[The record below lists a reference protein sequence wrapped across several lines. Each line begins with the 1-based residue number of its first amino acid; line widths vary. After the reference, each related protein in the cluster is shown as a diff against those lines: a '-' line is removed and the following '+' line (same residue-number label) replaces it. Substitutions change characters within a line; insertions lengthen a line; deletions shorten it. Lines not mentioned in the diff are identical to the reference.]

1 MFIIKYRKIW
11 YVLATYRYRKLVFH
25 IQIRL
30 EEGIDFTGGALLEL
44 EYAVKP
50 DVLAVK
56 QKIEEL
62 SLGSRLSS
70 SRPGQKHN
78 CPNERSYG
86 RTASENFVR
95 CFERG
100 QGKEI
105 RFDSIGPVIGKE
117 LKKKS
122 VTAMILVIVMIILYI
137 AFAFRKVSQPVNS
150 FYYGLMAVV
159 ALIHD
164 VTLPAGVFAALG
176 HYYGVEVDT
185 LFVTALLTVLG
196 FSVHDTIV
204 VFDRIREN
212 LRNSGNKNNFG
223 SSLSALSV
231 NQTVGR
237 SINTSLTV
245 ILVLLAI
252 FFLGGESTKYF
263 SLALLI
269 GVSIGTYSSIFLA
282 SPLLVTLQ
290 KLKKRKKL
298 VSFYLFI
305 NRKNLLNISDFV
317 FQDFDF
323 RAVLLKNKFFYISNF
338 FFDIPH
344 IKFYKY
350 KILFYHFQIF
360 FHDFQVFLRLHQT
373 RV

>member
-11 YVLATYRYRKLVFH
+11 YAFSLLIVIASLFSIFKFGLK
-25 IQIRL
+25 Q
-30 EEGIDFTGGALLEL
+30 GIDFTGGSLLEV
-44 EYAVKP
+44 EYAAVP
-50 DVLAVK
+50 DIVAVK
-56 QKIEEL
+56 QKIEGL
-62 SLGSRLSS
+62 SLGSAVIQPSRDKNIIVRMKDLTEEQHQKVLSAALS
-70 SRPGQKHN
+70 
-78 CPNERSYG
+78 
-86 RTASENFVR
+86 A
-95 CFERG
+95 G
-100 QGKEI
+100 QGDKEI

-122 VTAMILVIVMIILYI
+122 ITAMILVIVMIILYI
-137 AFAFRKVSQPVNS
+137 AFAFRKVSAPVNS
-150 FYYGLMAVV
+150 FYYGLMAVA

-164 VTLPAGVFAALG
+164 VALPAGVFAVLG

-212 LRNSGNKNNFG
+212 LRNNGNKNNFEAVVG
-223 SSLSALSV
+223 ASV
-231 NQTVGR
+231 SQTISR

-269 GVSIGTYSSIFLA
+269 GVTIGTYSSIFLA

-290 KLKKRKKL
+290 KLKSR
-298 VSFYLFI
+298 
-305 NRKNLLNISDFV
+305 
-317 FQDFDF
+317 
-323 RAVLLKNKFFYISNF
+323 
-338 FFDIPH
+338 
-344 IKFYKY
+344 
-350 KILFYHFQIF
+350 
-360 FHDFQVFLRLHQT
+360 
-373 RV
+373 

>member
-11 YVLATYRYRKLVFH
+11 YAFSLLIIIASLFSIFKFGLK
-25 IQIRL
+25 Q
-30 EEGIDFTGGALLEL
+30 GIDFTGGALLEV
-44 EYAVKP
+44 EYAAKP
-50 DVLAVK
+50 DVLVIK
-56 QKIEEL
+56 QKIEAL
-62 SLGSRLSS
+62 SLGNAVVQPSGEKNIIIRTRDLSEVEH
-70 SRPGQKHN
+70 QKVL
-78 CPNERSYG
+78 SAVLG
-86 RTASENFVR
+86 I
-95 CFERG
+95 G

-150 FYYGLMAVV
+150 FYYGLMAVA

-212 LRNSGNKNNFG
+212 LKNNGSKNNFETVVG
-223 SSLSALSV
+223 ASV
-231 NQTVGR
+231 KQTIGR

-269 GVSIGTYSSIFLA
+269 GVAIGTYSSIFLA

-290 KLKKRKKL
+290 KFKSR
-298 VSFYLFI
+298 
-305 NRKNLLNISDFV
+305 R
-317 FQDFDF
+317 
-323 RAVLLKNKFFYISNF
+323 
-338 FFDIPH
+338 
-344 IKFYKY
+344 
-350 KILFYHFQIF
+350 
-360 FHDFQVFLRLHQT
+360 
-373 RV
+373 

>member
-1 MFIIKYRKIW
+1 MFSIKHRKIW
-11 YVLATYRYRKLVFH
+11 YAFSLLIVIASLFSMFKFGLK
-25 IQIRL
+25 Q
-30 EEGIDFTGGALLEL
+30 GIDFTGGALLEV
-44 EYAVKP
+44 EYAAKP
-50 DVLAVK
+50 DAFAVK
-56 QKIEEL
+56 QKIESL
-62 SLGSRLSS
+62 SLGSAIVQPSGEKNIIVRMKDLTEEQHQKVLSAS
-70 SRPGQKHN
+70 LSVGQ
-78 CPNERSYG
+78 G
-86 RTASENFVR
+86 
-95 CFERG
+95 
-100 QGKEI
+100 GKEI

-122 VTAMILVIVMIILYI
+122 ITAMILVIVMIVLYI

-159 ALIHD
+159 ALVHD
-164 VTLPAGVFAALG
+164 ITLPAGVFAVLG

-212 LRNSGNKNNFG
+212 LRNNGNKNDFETVVG
-223 SSLSALSV
+223 ASV
-231 NQTVGR
+231 NQTISR

-269 GVSIGTYSSIFLA
+269 GVAIGTYSSIFLA

-290 KLKKRKKL
+290 KLKSR
-298 VSFYLFI
+298 
-305 NRKNLLNISDFV
+305 
-317 FQDFDF
+317 
-323 RAVLLKNKFFYISNF
+323 
-338 FFDIPH
+338 
-344 IKFYKY
+344 
-350 KILFYHFQIF
+350 
-360 FHDFQVFLRLHQT
+360 
-373 RV
+373 

>member
-11 YVLATYRYRKLVFH
+11 YAFSLLIFIASLFAIFKFGLK
-25 IQIRL
+25 Q
-30 EEGIDFTGGALLEL
+30 GIDFTGGALLEM

-50 DVLAVK
+50 DVLSIK
-56 QKIEEL
+56 QKIETL
-62 SLGSRLSS
+62 SLGNAVVQPSGDKNVIIRMRDLSE
-70 SRPGQKHN
+70 GEHQKVL
-78 CPNERSYG
+78 SAVLSDG
-86 RTASENFVR
+86 R
-95 CFERG
+95 
-100 QGKEI
+100 GKEI

-122 VTAMILVIVMIILYI
+122 ITAMILVVVMIILYI
-137 AFAFRKVSQPVNS
+137 AFAFRKVSKPVNS
-150 FYYGLMAVV
+150 FYYGLMAVA

-164 VTLPAGVFAALG
+164 VSLPAGVFAVLG

-212 LRNSGNKNNFG
+212 LRDSGNKNNFEVVVG
-223 SSLSALSV
+223 ASV
-231 NQTVGR
+231 NQTVSR

-290 KLKKRKKL
+290 KLKSRE
-298 VSFYLFI
+298 
-305 NRKNLLNISDFV
+305 
-317 FQDFDF
+317 
-323 RAVLLKNKFFYISNF
+323 
-338 FFDIPH
+338 
-344 IKFYKY
+344 
-350 KILFYHFQIF
+350 
-360 FHDFQVFLRLHQT
+360 
-373 RV
+373 

>member
-11 YVLATYRYRKLVFH
+11 YAFSLLIFIASLFSIFKFGLK
-25 IQIRL
+25 Q
-30 EEGIDFTGGALLEL
+30 GIDFTGGSLLEA
-44 EYAVKP
+44 EYATMP
-50 DVLAVK
+50 DVAVIK
-56 QKIEEL
+56 QKIETL
-62 SLGSRLSS
+62 SLGNAVVQPSGEKNIIVRMKDITEEQHQKVLSAILS
-70 SRPGQKHN
+70 
-78 CPNERSYG
+78 
-86 RTASENFVR
+86 A
-95 CFERG
+95 G

-117 LKKKS
+117 MKNKS
-122 VTAMILVIVMIILYI
+122 ITAIILVVVMIILYV
-137 AFAFRKVSQPVNS
+137 AFAFRKVSKPVNS

-164 VTLPAGVFAALG
+164 VSLPAGVFAILG

-212 LRNSGNKNNFG
+212 LKVGGSKNNFEFVVG
-223 SSLSALSV
+223 SSV
-231 NQTVGR
+231 NQTISR

-269 GVSIGTYSSIFLA
+269 GVAIGTYSSIFLA

-290 KLKKRKKL
+290 KFKGGK
-298 VSFYLFI
+298 S
-305 NRKNLLNISDFV
+305 
-317 FQDFDF
+317 
-323 RAVLLKNKFFYISNF
+323 
-338 FFDIPH
+338 
-344 IKFYKY
+344 
-350 KILFYHFQIF
+350 
-360 FHDFQVFLRLHQT
+360 
-373 RV
+373 

>member
-1 MFIIKYRKIW
+1 MFIIKHRKIW
-11 YVLATYRYRKLVFH
+11 YAFSLLIVIASLFSMFKFGLK
-25 IQIRL
+25 Q
-30 EEGIDFTGGALLEL
+30 GIDFTGGALLEV
-44 EYAVKP
+44 EYSAKP
-50 DVLAVK
+50 DTLAVK
-56 QKIEEL
+56 QKIENL
-62 SLGSRLSS
+62 SLGSAVVQPSGEKNIIVRMKDLTEEQHQKVLSAS
-70 SRPGQKHN
+70 LSVGQ
-78 CPNERSYG
+78 G
-86 RTASENFVR
+86 
-95 CFERG
+95 
-100 QGKEI
+100 GKEI

-122 VTAMILVIVMIILYI
+122 ITAMILVIVMIVLYI

-164 VTLPAGVFAALG
+164 VTLPAGVFAVLG

-212 LRNSGNKNNFG
+212 LRNNGNKNDFETVVG
-223 SSLSALSV
+223 ASV
-231 NQTVGR
+231 NQTVSR

-269 GVSIGTYSSIFLA
+269 GVAIGTYSSIFLA

-290 KLKKRKKL
+290 KLK
-298 VSFYLFI
+298 
-305 NRKNLLNISDFV
+305 NGKN
-317 FQDFDF
+317 
-323 RAVLLKNKFFYISNF
+323 
-338 FFDIPH
+338 
-344 IKFYKY
+344 
-350 KILFYHFQIF
+350 
-360 FHDFQVFLRLHQT
+360 
-373 RV
+373 

>member
-1 MFIIKYRKIW
+1 MYIIRHKYIF
-11 YVLATYRYRKLVFH
+11 LVCSGIMMLTSSAMILIFGL
-25 IQIRL
+25 RL
-30 EEGIDFTGGALLEL
+30 GIEFTGGSLLEV
-44 EYAVKP
+44 EYVARP
-50 DVLAVK
+50 DVVAIK
-56 QKIEEL
+56 QKIEAL
-62 SLGSRLSS
+62 SLGNAVVQPSGEKNIIVRMKDLSEEQHQEVLFAALND
-70 SRPGQKHN
+70 G
-78 CPNERSYG
+78 E
-86 RTASENFVR
+86 
-95 CFERG
+95 
-100 QGKEI
+100 GKEI
-105 RFDSIGPVIGKE
+105 KFDSIGPIIGKE

-122 VTAMILVIVMIILYI
+122 VTAIILVVVMIIFYI
-137 AFAFRKVSQPVNS
+137 AFAFRKVSPPASLREASRAGQPVNS

-164 VTLPAGVFAALG
+164 VTLPAGVFAVLG

-212 LRNSGNKNNFG
+212 LKNNVDKNNFETVVG
-223 SSLSALSV
+223 ASV
-231 NQTVGR
+231 NQTIGR

-290 KLKKRKKL
+290 KLKNK
-298 VSFYLFI
+298 
-305 NRKNLLNISDFV
+305 NR
-317 FQDFDF
+317 
-323 RAVLLKNKFFYISNF
+323 
-338 FFDIPH
+338 
-344 IKFYKY
+344 
-350 KILFYHFQIF
+350 
-360 FHDFQVFLRLHQT
+360 
-373 RV
+373 

>member
-11 YVLATYRYRKLVFH
+11 YAFSLLIVIASVFSMFKFGLK
-25 IQIRL
+25 Q
-30 EEGIDFTGGALLEL
+30 GIDFTGGALLEV
-44 EYAVKP
+44 EYAAKP
-50 DVLAVK
+50 DTLAVK

-62 SLGSRLSS
+62 SLGNAVVQPSGEKNIIVRMKDLTEEQHQKVLSAS
-70 SRPGQKHN
+70 LSVGQ
-78 CPNERSYG
+78 G
-86 RTASENFVR
+86 
-95 CFERG
+95 
-100 QGKEI
+100 GKEI

-122 VTAMILVIVMIILYI
+122 ITAMILVIVMIVLYI

-164 VTLPAGVFAALG
+164 VTLPAGVFAVLG

-212 LRNSGNKNNFG
+212 LRNNGNKNNFETVVG
-223 SSLSALSV
+223 ASV
-231 NQTVGR
+231 SQTISR

-269 GVSIGTYSSIFLA
+269 GVAIGTYSSIFLA

-290 KLKKRKKL
+290 KLKNGKK
-298 VSFYLFI
+298 
-305 NRKNLLNISDFV
+305 
-317 FQDFDF
+317 
-323 RAVLLKNKFFYISNF
+323 
-338 FFDIPH
+338 
-344 IKFYKY
+344 
-350 KILFYHFQIF
+350 
-360 FHDFQVFLRLHQT
+360 
-373 RV
+373 

>member
-11 YVLATYRYRKLVFH
+11 YAFSLLIIIASLFSIFKFGLK
-25 IQIRL
+25 Q
-30 EEGIDFTGGALLEL
+30 GIDFTGGALLEV
-44 EYAVKP
+44 EYAAKP
-50 DVLAVK
+50 DVIAIK
-56 QKIEEL
+56 QKIEGL
-62 SLGSRLSS
+62 SLGNAVVQPSGEKNIIIRTRDLSE
-70 SRPGQKHN
+70 GEHQKVLSAVLSFG
-78 CPNERSYG
+78 E
-86 RTASENFVR
+86 
-95 CFERG
+95 
-100 QGKEI
+100 GKEI

-212 LRNSGNKNNFG
+212 LKNNGSKNNFETVVG
-223 SSLSALSV
+223 ASV
-231 NQTVGR
+231 KQTIGR

-269 GVSIGTYSSIFLA
+269 GVAIGTYSSIFLA

-290 KLKKRKKL
+290 KFKARK
-298 VSFYLFI
+298 
-305 NRKNLLNISDFV
+305 
-317 FQDFDF
+317 
-323 RAVLLKNKFFYISNF
+323 
-338 FFDIPH
+338 
-344 IKFYKY
+344 
-350 KILFYHFQIF
+350 
-360 FHDFQVFLRLHQT
+360 
-373 RV
+373 

>member
-1 MFIIKYRKIW
+1 MFIIKHRKIW
-11 YVLATYRYRKLVFH
+11 YAFSLLIVIASLFSILKFGLK
-25 IQIRL
+25 Q
-30 EEGIDFTGGALLEL
+30 GIDFTGGALLEV
-44 EYAVKP
+44 EYAAKP
-50 DVLAVK
+50 DAFVVK
-56 QKIEEL
+56 QKIESL
-62 SLGSRLSS
+62 SLGSAVVQPSGEKNIIVRMKELTEEQHQKVLSAS
-70 SRPGQKHN
+70 LSVGQ
-78 CPNERSYG
+78 G
-86 RTASENFVR
+86 
-95 CFERG
+95 
-100 QGKEI
+100 GKEI

-122 VTAMILVIVMIILYI
+122 ISAMILVIVMIVLYI

-164 VTLPAGVFAALG
+164 VTLPAGVFAVLG

-212 LRNSGNKNNFG
+212 LRNNGNKNDFETVVG
-223 SSLSALSV
+223 ASV
-231 NQTVGR
+231 SQTVSR

-269 GVSIGTYSSIFLA
+269 GVAIGTYSSIFLA

-290 KLKKRKKL
+290 KLKSR
-298 VSFYLFI
+298 
-305 NRKNLLNISDFV
+305 
-317 FQDFDF
+317 
-323 RAVLLKNKFFYISNF
+323 
-338 FFDIPH
+338 
-344 IKFYKY
+344 
-350 KILFYHFQIF
+350 
-360 FHDFQVFLRLHQT
+360 
-373 RV
+373 

>member
-1 MFIIKYRKIW
+1 MWIIKHRKIW
-11 YVLATYRYRKLVFH
+11 YAFSLLIVIASLFSMFKFGLK
-25 IQIRL
+25 Q
-30 EEGIDFTGGALLEL
+30 GIDFTGGALLEV
-44 EYAVKP
+44 EYAAKP
-50 DVLAVK
+50 DALVVK

-62 SLGSRLSS
+62 SLGSAIVQPSGEKNIIVRMKDLTEEQHQKVLSAVLS
-70 SRPGQKHN
+70 AG
-78 CPNERSYG
+78 ED
-86 RTASENFVR
+86 
-95 CFERG
+95 
-100 QGKEI
+100 GKEI

-137 AFAFRKVSQPVNS
+137 AFVFRKVSQPVNS

-164 VTLPAGVFAALG
+164 VTLPAGVFAVLG

-212 LRNSGNKNNFG
+212 LRNNGNKNNFETVVG
-223 SSLSALSV
+223 ASV
-231 NQTVGR
+231 SQTVSR

-269 GVSIGTYSSIFLA
+269 GIAIGTYSSIFLA

-290 KLKKRKKL
+290 KLKD
-298 VSFYLFI
+298 
-305 NRKNLLNISDFV
+305 RKN
-317 FQDFDF
+317 
-323 RAVLLKNKFFYISNF
+323 
-338 FFDIPH
+338 
-344 IKFYKY
+344 
-350 KILFYHFQIF
+350 
-360 FHDFQVFLRLHQT
+360 
-373 RV
+373 

>member
-1 MFIIKYRKIW
+1 MFIIKHRKIW
-11 YVLATYRYRKLVFH
+11 YAFSLLIIIASLFSIFKFGLK
-25 IQIRL
+25 Q
-30 EEGIDFTGGALLEL
+30 GIDFTGGALLEV

-50 DVLAVK
+50 DISVVR
-56 QKIEEL
+56 QKIEGL
-62 SLGSRLSS
+62 SLGNAVVQPSGEKNIIIRTRDLSE
-70 SRPGQKHN
+70 GEHQKVL
-78 CPNERSYG
+78 S
-86 RTASENFVR
+86 AVLSD
-95 CFERG
+95 G

-164 VTLPAGVFAALG
+164 VTLPAGVFAILG

-212 LRNSGNKNNFG
+212 LRNNGNKNNFETVVG
-223 SSLSALSV
+223 ASV
-231 NQTVGR
+231 KQTIGR

-269 GVSIGTYSSIFLA
+269 GVAIGTYSSIFLA

-290 KLKKRKKL
+290 KLKSR
-298 VSFYLFI
+298 I
-305 NRKNLLNISDFV
+305 
-317 FQDFDF
+317 
-323 RAVLLKNKFFYISNF
+323 
-338 FFDIPH
+338 
-344 IKFYKY
+344 
-350 KILFYHFQIF
+350 
-360 FHDFQVFLRLHQT
+360 
-373 RV
+373 

>member
-1 MFIIKYRKIW
+1 MFIIKHRKIW
-11 YVLATYRYRKLVFH
+11 YAFSLLIIIASLFSIFKFGLK
-25 IQIRL
+25 Q
-30 EEGIDFTGGALLEL
+30 GIDFTGGALLEV
-44 EYAVKP
+44 EYAAKP
-50 DVLAVK
+50 DVIAIK
-56 QKIEEL
+56 QKIEGL
-62 SLGSRLSS
+62 SLGNAVVQPSGEKNIIIRTRDLSE
-70 SRPGQKHN
+70 GEHQKVLSAVLSFG
-78 CPNERSYG
+78 E
-86 RTASENFVR
+86 
-95 CFERG
+95 
-100 QGKEI
+100 GKEI

-212 LRNSGNKNNFG
+212 LKNNGSKNNFETVVG
-223 SSLSALSV
+223 ASV
-231 NQTVGR
+231 KQTIGR

-290 KLKKRKKL
+290 KFKSR
-298 VSFYLFI
+298 
-305 NRKNLLNISDFV
+305 R
-317 FQDFDF
+317 
-323 RAVLLKNKFFYISNF
+323 
-338 FFDIPH
+338 
-344 IKFYKY
+344 
-350 KILFYHFQIF
+350 
-360 FHDFQVFLRLHQT
+360 
-373 RV
+373 

>member
-1 MFIIKYRKIW
+1 MFIIKHRKIW
-11 YVLATYRYRKLVFH
+11 YAFSLLIVIASLFSILKFGLK
-25 IQIRL
+25 Q
-30 EEGIDFTGGALLEL
+30 GIDFTGGALLEV
-44 EYAVKP
+44 EYAAKP
-50 DVLAVK
+50 DALAVK
-56 QKIEEL
+56 QKIESL
-62 SLGSRLSS
+62 SWGSAVVQPSGEKNIIVRMKDLTEEQHQKVLSAS
-70 SRPGQKHN
+70 LSVGQ
-78 CPNERSYG
+78 G
-86 RTASENFVR
+86 
-95 CFERG
+95 
-100 QGKEI
+100 GKEI

-122 VTAMILVIVMIILYI
+122 ISAMILVIVMIVLYI

-164 VTLPAGVFAALG
+164 VTLPAGVFAVLG

-212 LRNSGNKNNFG
+212 LRNNGNKNDFETVVG
-223 SSLSALSV
+223 ASV
-231 NQTVGR
+231 SQTVSR

-269 GVSIGTYSSIFLA
+269 GVAIGTYSSIFLA

-290 KLKKRKKL
+290 KLKSR
-298 VSFYLFI
+298 
-305 NRKNLLNISDFV
+305 
-317 FQDFDF
+317 
-323 RAVLLKNKFFYISNF
+323 
-338 FFDIPH
+338 
-344 IKFYKY
+344 
-350 KILFYHFQIF
+350 
-360 FHDFQVFLRLHQT
+360 
-373 RV
+373 

>member
-1 MFIIKYRKIW
+1 MFIIKHRKIW
-11 YVLATYRYRKLVFH
+11 YAFSLIIVIASLFSMFKFGLK
-25 IQIRL
+25 Q
-30 EEGIDFTGGALLEL
+30 GIDFTGGSLLEV
-44 EYAVKP
+44 EYAAKP

-56 QKIEEL
+56 QKIESL
-62 SLGSRLSS
+62 SLGSAVVQPSGEKNIIVRMKDLTEEQHQKVLAASLSI
-70 SRPGQKHN
+70 
-78 CPNERSYG
+78 
-86 RTASENFVR
+86 
-95 CFERG
+95 G

-122 VTAMILVIVMIILYI
+122 ITAMILVIVMIVLYI

-164 VTLPAGVFAALG
+164 VTLPAGVFAVLG

-212 LRNSGNKNNFG
+212 LRNNGNKNDFETVVG
-223 SSLSALSV
+223 ASV
-231 NQTVGR
+231 SQTVSR

-269 GVSIGTYSSIFLA
+269 GVAIGTYSSIFLA

-290 KLKKRKKL
+290 KLKR
-298 VSFYLFI
+298 
-305 NRKNLLNISDFV
+305 
-317 FQDFDF
+317 
-323 RAVLLKNKFFYISNF
+323 
-338 FFDIPH
+338 
-344 IKFYKY
+344 
-350 KILFYHFQIF
+350 
-360 FHDFQVFLRLHQT
+360 
-373 RV
+373 

>member
-1 MFIIKYRKIW
+1 MFIIKHRKIW
-11 YVLATYRYRKLVFH
+11 YAFSLLIVVASLFSMFKFGLK
-25 IQIRL
+25 Q
-30 EEGIDFTGGALLEL
+30 GIDFTGGALLEV
-44 EYAVKP
+44 EYAAKP
-50 DVLAVK
+50 DAFAVK
-56 QKIEEL
+56 QKIESL
-62 SLGSRLSS
+62 SLGSAVVQPSGEKNIIVRMKDLTEEQHQKVLS
-70 SRPGQKHN
+70 
-78 CPNERSYG
+78 
-86 RTASENFVR
+86 ASLSV
-95 CFERG
+95 G

-122 VTAMILVIVMIILYI
+122 ITAIILVIVMIVLYI

-164 VTLPAGVFAALG
+164 VTLPAGVFAVLG

-212 LRNSGNKNNFG
+212 LRNNVVG
-223 SSLSALSV
+223 ASV
-231 NQTVGR
+231 SQTIGR

-269 GVSIGTYSSIFLA
+269 GVAIGTYSSIFLA

-290 KLKKRKKL
+290 KLK
-298 VSFYLFI
+298 
-305 NRKNLLNISDFV
+305 NRKN
-317 FQDFDF
+317 
-323 RAVLLKNKFFYISNF
+323 
-338 FFDIPH
+338 
-344 IKFYKY
+344 
-350 KILFYHFQIF
+350 
-360 FHDFQVFLRLHQT
+360 
-373 RV
+373 

>member
-1 MFIIKYRKIW
+1 M
-11 YVLATYRYRKLVFH
+11 
-25 IQIRL
+25 
-30 EEGIDFTGGALLEL
+30 

-50 DVLAVK
+50 DVSAIK
-56 QKIEEL
+56 QKIEGL
-62 SLGSRLSS
+62 SLGSVLVQPSGEKNVIIRMKDLAEEQH
-70 SRPGQKHN
+70 QKVL
-78 CPNERSYG
+78 
-86 RTASENFVR
+86 AAVLMD
-95 CFERG
+95 G

-122 VTAMILVIVMIILYI
+122 ITAMILVIVMIILYI
-137 AFAFRKVSQPVNS
+137 AFAFRKVSTPVNS
-150 FYYGLMAVV
+150 FYYGLMAVA

-164 VTLPAGVFAALG
+164 VTLPAGVFAVLG

-212 LRNSGNKNNFG
+212 LRNSGNKNNFETIVG
-223 SSLSALSV
+223 VSV

-269 GVSIGTYSSIFLA
+269 GVAIGTYSSIFLA

-290 KLKKRKKL
+290 KLK
-298 VSFYLFI
+298 SG
-305 NRKNLLNISDFV
+305 KN
-317 FQDFDF
+317 
-323 RAVLLKNKFFYISNF
+323 
-338 FFDIPH
+338 
-344 IKFYKY
+344 
-350 KILFYHFQIF
+350 
-360 FHDFQVFLRLHQT
+360 
-373 RV
+373 

>member
-1 MFIIKYRKIW
+1 MFIIKHRKIW
-11 YVLATYRYRKLVFH
+11 YAFSLLIVIASLFSMFKFGLK
-25 IQIRL
+25 Q
-30 EEGIDFTGGALLEL
+30 GIDFTGGALLEV
-44 EYAVKP
+44 EYAAKP
-50 DVLAVK
+50 DAFAVK
-56 QKIEEL
+56 QKIESL
-62 SLGSRLSS
+62 SLGSAIVQPSGEKNIIVRMKDLTEEQHQKVLSAS
-70 SRPGQKHN
+70 LSVGQ
-78 CPNERSYG
+78 G
-86 RTASENFVR
+86 
-95 CFERG
+95 
-100 QGKEI
+100 GKEI

-122 VTAMILVIVMIILYI
+122 ITAMILVIVMIVLYI

-164 VTLPAGVFAALG
+164 VTLPAGVFAVLG

-212 LRNSGNKNNFG
+212 LRNNGNKNNFETVVG
-223 SSLSALSV
+223 ASV
-231 NQTVGR
+231 NQTIGR

-269 GVSIGTYSSIFLA
+269 GVAIGTYSSIFLA

-290 KLKKRKKL
+290 KLK
-298 VSFYLFI
+298 
-305 NRKNLLNISDFV
+305 NRKN
-317 FQDFDF
+317 
-323 RAVLLKNKFFYISNF
+323 
-338 FFDIPH
+338 
-344 IKFYKY
+344 
-350 KILFYHFQIF
+350 
-360 FHDFQVFLRLHQT
+360 
-373 RV
+373 

>member
-1 MFIIKYRKIW
+1 MFIIKHRKIW
-11 YVLATYRYRKLVFH
+11 YAFSLLIVIASLFSMFKFGLK
-25 IQIRL
+25 Q
-30 EEGIDFTGGALLEL
+30 GIDFTGGALLEV
-44 EYAVKP
+44 EYAAKP
-50 DVLAVK
+50 DAFAVK
-56 QKIEEL
+56 QKIESL
-62 SLGSRLSS
+62 SLGSAIVQPSGEKNIIVRMKDLTEEQHQKVLSAS
-70 SRPGQKHN
+70 LSVGQ
-78 CPNERSYG
+78 G
-86 RTASENFVR
+86 
-95 CFERG
+95 
-100 QGKEI
+100 GKEI

-122 VTAMILVIVMIILYI
+122 ITAMILVIVMIVLYI

-159 ALIHD
+159 ALVHD
-164 VTLPAGVFAALG
+164 ITLPAGVFAVLG

-212 LRNSGNKNNFG
+212 LRNNGNKNDFETVVG
-223 SSLSALSV
+223 ASV
-231 NQTVGR
+231 NQTISR

-269 GVSIGTYSSIFLA
+269 GVAIGTYSSIFLA

-290 KLKKRKKL
+290 KLKSR
-298 VSFYLFI
+298 
-305 NRKNLLNISDFV
+305 
-317 FQDFDF
+317 
-323 RAVLLKNKFFYISNF
+323 
-338 FFDIPH
+338 
-344 IKFYKY
+344 
-350 KILFYHFQIF
+350 
-360 FHDFQVFLRLHQT
+360 
-373 RV
+373 